1 MDSKKKLPIIES
13 KTEIKIKENPKA
25 EAMKKA
31 PDEVVAM
38 AIRDALL
45 KDKKK

>member
-1 MDSKKKLPIIES
+1 MDKHKNLPANNKK
-13 KTEIKIKENPKA
+13 EITVKKNAKA

-31 PDEVVAM
+31 PDEVIAM

-45 KDKKK
+45 KDKQK